1 MFKFLNIFANS
12 SSTLLEK
19 SGTRSICIL
28 RERYKSFSIDVYN
41 NFNDPLF
48 KLDQVQKVLQQPIT
62 KGQTTL
68 INNDEMI
75 DLLFTSSSKEAPEF
89 LKWSRSIIQKFN
101 QNSSQHITYDE
112 IEKPGHVYVL
122 ETDGGIKVG
131 KTKDPVK
138 KRVKNLQTGNVNDIK
153 ILFDYQTC
161 NQDLLEKYVHYILQ
175 RYRCNS
181 NREFFDC
188 NVEYIIN
195 VIRIAGNVL
204 DTLKSSFENISNDEI
219 FEKMSSKLNEIHP
232 INLSSNVND
241 IPIEKLDQCDRL
253 LNNND
258 ISVKN
263 DCPSECLTEE
273 SQVESGSGSSSMEY
287 EVSNSSLFAFLSENV
302 EYKRGSFLSLSKLC
316 QEYYGK
322 RVSPRTMTRKVPIIE
337 YYINENI
344 PKADTKIQKIG
355 TEKGWKHLTLK
366 I

>member
-62 KGQTTL
+62 KGPTRL
-68 INNDEMI
+68 LNNDEMI

-219 FEKMSSKLNEIHP
+219 FEKMSSKLSEIHP
-232 INLSSNVND
+232 INLSTNNTIEEPID
-241 IPIEKLDQCDRL
+241 TIEEPIE
-253 LNNND
+253 
-258 ISVKN
+258 IIIET
-263 DCPSECLTEE
+263 PSECYTEE
-273 SQVESGSGSSSMEY
+273 TGSGSSSMES
-287 EVSNSSLFAFLSENV
+287 ELSNSSLFAFLSENV
-302 EYKRGSFLSLSKLC
+302 EYKRGSFLDLSKLC

-337 YYINENI
+337 YYIKENV
-344 PKADTKIQKIG
+344 PKADTTIQKIG
-355 TEKGWKHLTLK
+355 MEKGWKHLRIIPT
-366 I
+366 